1 MKAITLILLAAIVCT
16 LSGGIDFPQSEAS
29 LLARKQG
36 GAKTRLQYQMLK
48 KNRAFPQNPVA

>member
-1 MKAITLILLAAIVCT
+1 MKATTMILLAAIVCT
-16 LSGGIDFPQSEAS
+16 LSCSIDFSQSDAS

-48 KNRAFPQNPVA
+48 KSREFPQNPVA